1 MMAGGNSI
9 SYRLAIL
16 FCDQENPFWQQT
28 VKAYEKALV
37 QRNHQVDFL
46 FPRGPLD
53 REEQSEL
60 LAKALGQDYDGIIV
74 NPLTEDNLL
83 EVIASRTGG
92 CPIFDVGPKSKPTGQ
107 AFWGY
112 VPLYVADFEEQGRLS
127 AREIL
132 KLAPEGPLGCVGG
145 PEWARQGRLR
155 VKGAVE
161 EAVRRAVH
169 VLPTVWEDFTE
180 LGGERAAEALILQG
194 ARAIFCANDLMA
206 LGAIKAAGRAES
218 PIAIGGVDGIPE
230 AKEAIE
236 SALMASSVWIDPVET
251 VEAIMNSVEA
261 FLSEGKTP
269 GGYLTRNIPLYRG

>member
-1 MMAGGNSI
+1 MAGGSSI

-28 VKAYEKALV
+28 VKAYEQSLA
-37 QRNHQVDFL
+37 QRDHQMDFI

-60 LAKALGQDYDGIIV
+60 LAKALGRDYDGIIV
-74 NPLTEDNLL
+74 NPLTEDNLT
-83 EVIASRTGG
+83 EVMASCPGG
-92 CPIFDVGPKSKPTGQ
+92 CPIFDVGPKSRPTGL
-107 AFWGY
+107 ALWGY

-127 AREIL
+127 ARDIL
-132 KLAPEGPLGCVGG
+132 RLAPEGPLGCVGG
-145 PEWARQGRLR
+145 PEGARQGRLR

-161 EAVRRAVH
+161 EAVIRSIH

-180 LGGERAAEALILQG
+180 SGGERAAEALILQG

-206 LGAIKAAGRAES
+206 LGAIKAAGRSEI

-230 AKEAIE
+230 ARKAIE
-236 SALMASSVWIDPVET
+236 SGLMASSVWIDPMET
-251 VEAIMNSVEA
+251 VEAIMEAVEA

-269 GGYLTRNIPLYRG
+269 GGYLTRNIPIYRG

>member
-1 MMAGGNSI
+1 MMAGGNFI

-16 FCDQENPFWQQT
+16 FCDQENPFWQET

-37 QRNHQVDFL
+37 QRDHQVDFL
-46 FPRGPLD
+46 FPRRPLD
-53 REEQSEL
+53 QKEQSEL
-60 LAKALGQDYDGIIV
+60 LAKALGRDYDGIIV

-83 EVIASRTGG
+83 EVMASRTGG

-107 AFWGY
+107 ALWGY

-132 KLAPEGPLGCVGG
+132 KLAPEGPLACVGG
-145 PEWARQGRLR
+145 PEGARQGRLR
-155 VKGAVE
+155 VKGATE
-161 EAVRRAVH
+161 EAGRRAVP

-206 LGAIKAAGRAES
+206 LGAIRAAGRAES

-230 AKEAIE
+230 GKEAIE
-236 SALMASSVWIDPVET
+236 SGLMASSVWIDPMET
-251 VEAIMNSVEA
+251 VEAIMNSVET
-261 FLSEGKTP
+261 FLSEGKSP
-269 GGYLTRNIPLYRG
+269 KGYLARNTPIHRG